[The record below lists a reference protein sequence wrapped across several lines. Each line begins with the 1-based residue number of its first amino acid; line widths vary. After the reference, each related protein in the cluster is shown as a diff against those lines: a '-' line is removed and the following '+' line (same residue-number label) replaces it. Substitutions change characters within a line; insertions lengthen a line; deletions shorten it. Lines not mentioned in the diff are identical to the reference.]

1 MIVVQSLDWGPGA
14 QRTNHGQLGLHQPQ
28 RLMESGQSAAHSF
41 DIRAVGD
48 IKETAINPGGRNR
61 KTMLDPV
68 HQSSGKRDEWNHSIV
83 VAGDLIP

>member
-68 HQSSGKRDEWNHSIV
+68 HQSSGKRDE
-83 VAGDLIP
+83 